1 MDINKDSG
9 FVGRLAVV
17 ETGRRRR
24 WSVCEK
30 VRIVEESLAGRRQA
44 SATARRHD
52 LPNSLLFKW
61 RKAYREG
68 RLGGSATPAFVEAR
82 IVATGVAAAASLPT
96 SLATDGGM
104 EIVLP
109 AGHRIIVGADVDG
122 LALGRVLDV
131 LARR

>member
-1 MDINKDSG
+1 MDMNKDSG
-9 FVGRLAVV
+9 FVGRLEII

-24 WSVCEK
+24 WSVSEK

-61 RKAYREG
+61 RRAYREG
-68 RLGGSATPAFVEAR
+68 GLGGSATPSFVEAR

-96 SLATDGGM
+96 PLPTGGRM
-104 EIVLP
+104 EIVL
-109 AGHRIIVGADVDG
+109 ASGGRIIVGADVDG